1 MRSEEDRVRSNSVPE
16 HRDTGYWWSRNNWS
30 SDWFR
35 WCTANLQMIRSYDT
49 TIHVQAAE
57 LELEAE
63 YDRICTMDTWSGVLN
78 LIISLHMRSSSSSCS
93 RRFNVLQQYCCC
105 QLGSSD
111 GNWRMY
117 CCWCFGTWGIII
129 RTWCLLC
136 YVSAKGRYFLQL
148 LIRASRGS
156 ERWVCICCLDE
167 GIVSVK
173 RIRVGKEGSEQ
184 GAGEYVAH
192 SLSLHRS
199 SSLQYYKGQY

>member
-1 MRSEEDRVRSNSVPE
+1 
-16 HRDTGYWWSRNNWS
+16 
-30 SDWFR
+30 
-35 WCTANLQMIRSYDT
+35 
-49 TIHVQAAE
+49 
-57 LELEAE
+57 
-63 YDRICTMDTWSGVLN
+63 
-78 LIISLHMRSSSSSCS
+78 MRSSSSSCYRS
-93 RRFNVLQQYCCC
+93 FNVLQQYCCC

-129 RTWCLLC
+129 RTCCLLC

-192 SLSLHRS
+192 SWWCWSALTQTAIAAVGSTAPTVPILTAAKVISAQILTAAFLSLHRS